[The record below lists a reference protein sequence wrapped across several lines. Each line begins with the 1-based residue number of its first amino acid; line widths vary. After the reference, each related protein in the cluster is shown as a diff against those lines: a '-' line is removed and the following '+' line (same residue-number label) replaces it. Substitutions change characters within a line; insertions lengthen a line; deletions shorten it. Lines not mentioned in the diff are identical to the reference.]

1 MMSHQMSS
9 STQFNMTADFNHCD
23 GDEVARQELMLGPPD
38 DDDIQNQE
46 AIDALSFKPI
56 ERFSAIDNE
65 ADF

>member
-1 MMSHQMSS
+1 MSHQMSS
-9 STQFNMTADFNHCD
+9 STQFNMTADFNQCD

-38 DDDIQNQE
+38 DIMQNQE
-46 AIDALSFKPI
+46 AIDAISFKPI

>member
-1 MMSHQMSS
+1 
-9 STQFNMTADFNHCD
+9 MTADFNQCD

-38 DDDIQNQE
+38 DIMQNQE
-46 AIDALSFKPI
+46 AIDAISFKPI